1 MGEAVGSALVIPV
14 GHNGTH
20 ACCFERF
27 FFYNKAGSRNQSAV
41 VCLTLGLALQQ

>member
-27 FFYNKAGSRNQSAV
+27 FFTIKQV
-41 VCLTLGLALQQ
+41 VETNLPWSV